1 MKSAPHHDV
10 QRKDEPKQRERYRG
24 CLQPRVAHDV
34 AAPAPDVEPEA
45 VEAEEDVTIVWEVSR
60 G

>member
-1 MKSAPHHDV
+1 VKCALAASIGGMCTRRLAYELP
-10 QRKDEPKQRERYRG
+10 E
-24 CLQPRVAHDV
+24 PRVAHDV

-45 VEAEEDVTIVWEVSR
+45 VEAEEGVTIAWEVSR